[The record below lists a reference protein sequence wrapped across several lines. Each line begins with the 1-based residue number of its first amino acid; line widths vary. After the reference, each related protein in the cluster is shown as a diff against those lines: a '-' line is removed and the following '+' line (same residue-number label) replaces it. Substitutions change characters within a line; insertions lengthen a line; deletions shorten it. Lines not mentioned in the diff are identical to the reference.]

1 MVYTKT
7 LVSVLKMVWKYNS
20 NIKRKIPIIFDD
32 IIADTK
38 KTKNS
43 LKIAKDPF
51 EAEFQLLINKWES
64 VDWKHSHNPK
74 PFIGYLNDI
83 DDICENIGK
92 YNSNK
97 KLKILI
103 TFDDMITDM
112 VSKKILNPIVTE
124 LFIKERKL
132 KISFVFITQSYF
144 AVPKNIRL
152 NCVHYFIMKIPNM
165 RELQQIAV
173 NHWSDID
180 FKDCMNP

>member
-74 PFIGYLNDI
+74 PFIGYLNDM
-83 DDICENIGK
+83 DDI
-92 YNSNK
+92 
-97 KLKILI
+97 
-103 TFDDMITDM
+103 
-112 VSKKILNPIVTE
+112 
-124 LFIKERKL
+124 
-132 KISFVFITQSYF
+132 
-144 AVPKNIRL
+144 
-152 NCVHYFIMKIPNM
+152 
-165 RELQQIAV
+165 
-173 NHWSDID
+173 
-180 FKDCMNP
+180 